1 MLSHFM
7 NSWPKFPFSI
17 HLHLSLT
24 SHSNRGQLG
33 QRVSGTGPYLG
44 HPCPPLDE
52 LLTIDMQP
60 LKDQAY
66 QSINIKLE
74 RMIDTKEPEEWS
86 QVQGL
91 EPGGRVRRRPLA
103 EFIDRV

>member
-1 MLSHFM
+1 
-7 NSWPKFPFSI
+7 
-17 HLHLSLT
+17 
-24 SHSNRGQLG
+24 
-33 QRVSGTGPYLG
+33 
-44 HPCPPLDE
+44 
-52 LLTIDMQP
+52 MQP

-66 QSINIKLE
+66 QPINIKHE
-74 RMIDTKEPEEWS
+74 RMIDTKEAEEWS